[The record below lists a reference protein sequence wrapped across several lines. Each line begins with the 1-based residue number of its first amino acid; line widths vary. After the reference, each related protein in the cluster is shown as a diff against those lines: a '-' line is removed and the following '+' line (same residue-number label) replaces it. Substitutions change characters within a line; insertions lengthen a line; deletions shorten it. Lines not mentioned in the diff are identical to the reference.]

1 MKELLGTLTLAGEA
15 TSKLPHYQKTD
26 GRWVHLKG
34 ISRWNSSMKTSIHK
48 RGGEKDQF
56 LTRRDNCVDFDGGV
70 EWYNCCSIEDQGQG
84 GQNRATRY
92 ACFGNWPVS
101 VKPTQYLARRKT
113 KVFPYL
119 FQINCDSS
127 SVLLQVRAGIPHVV
141 FSRKLV
147 STRPSLEEY
156 RDIGWRIR
164 ISNTASIQTTLQPSW
179 KGSLSPRSWCLT
191 GGL

>member
-15 TSKLPHYQKTD
+15 TSKLPHYQNRD

-48 RGGEKDQF
+48 RGGENDQF

-84 GQNRATRY
+84 SQNRATRY

-113 KVFPYL
+113 ERY
-119 FQINCDSS
+119 SS
-127 SVLLQVRAGIPHVV
+127 IYSRLTATHLLYCYRSVLGYHVWY
-141 FSRKLV
+141 LV
-147 STRPSLEEY
+147 ETCVYKAKSGRV
-156 RDIGWRIR
+156 
-164 ISNTASIQTTLQPSW
+164 
-179 KGSLSPRSWCLT
+179 
-191 GGL
+191 